1 MKQITIGDKPLM
13 KISQEDVLQIVV
25 MQGCCP
31 HLDYWTYPTIV
42 EYDNTMFS
50 DTVIVSHQSTS
61 KEDGSNSGILV
72 FFFNTRDLS
81 YHYHR
86 EDRTEPFYSKRLD
99 LKVIKFLIEKG
110 YDVPI
115 Y

>member
-13 KISQEDVLQIVV
+13 KISQEDVLQIAV

-42 EYDNTMFS
+42 EFDNTMFS
-50 DTVIVSHQSTS
+50 DTVVLSHQSTS
-61 KEDGSNSGILV
+61 KENGSKSGILV
-72 FFFNTRDLS
+72 FFFSTTDLS
-81 YHYHR
+81 YSYHR
-86 EDRTEPFYSKRLD
+86 EDRTEPFYGKRLD
-99 LKVIKFLIEKG
+99 LEVIKYLIEKG

>member
-13 KISQEDVLQIVV
+13 KISQEDVLQIAVI
-25 MQGCCP
+25 QGCCP

-42 EYDNTMFS
+42 EFDNTMFS
-50 DTVIVSHQSTS
+50 DTVIVSHQSKS

-72 FFFNTRDLS
+72 FFFSTRDLS

-86 EDRTEPFYSKRLD
+86 EDRTQPFYSKRLD
-99 LKVIKFLIEKG
+99 LKAIKFLIEKG

>member
-13 KISQEDVLQIVV
+13 QISEEDILQLAVV
-25 MQGCCP
+25 QGCCAC
-31 HLDYWTYPTIV
+31 LDYWNYPV
-42 EYDNTMFS
+42 LLEYDNTMFS
-50 DTVIVSHQSTS
+50 DNIWITYQSTRKS
-61 KEDGSNSGILV
+61 DGIKSDILV
-72 FFFNTRDLS
+72 FFLSVRDIS

-86 EDRTEPFYSKRLD
+86 EDMTKQWHGERL
-99 LKVIKFLIEKG
+99 KMEAIKFLIEKG